1 MSLSDWSHSA
11 THTPSVILSD
21 RPEPKFGK
29 KDLECCFSRKLVRV
43 QNGNISLFVYLSLKK
58 PWYIHI
64 HTLFNLVV
72 RVAKAS
78 PLIHPLFISPGHV
91 PTTRVW
97 LQFPIV
103 CFFPFCTSTPRKW
116 LIQPRKDTSFDSL
129 FSSIIEFCWFSRHIW
144 LQVHPV
150 LPFQPKNPQSP
161 RVKLLA

>member
-103 CFFPFCTSTPRKW
+103 CFFLFAHPRPGNGWFNRAKIP
-116 LIQPRKDTSFDSL
+116 LLTL
-129 FSSIIEFCWFSRHIW
+129 FSVRSSNFVDFHVIFGFKFTLYYRFNRKT
-144 LQVHPV
+144 L
-150 LPFQPKNPQSP
+150 NPP
-161 RVKLLA
+161 G